1 MLFEADSETMI
12 QDGEGNSIPS
22 YKGGSGGAYE
32 KFWKETAGAVV
43 AILNPSILKN
53 RPVRLFSL
61 FSRFFFLM
69 IFLFYFGG
77 SNGNR

>member
-53 RPVRLFSL
+53 RPVRLVSY
-61 FSRFFFLM
+61 FSRFSFFSFK
-69 IFLFYFGG
+69 IFFG
-77 SNGNR
+77 